1 MFVCVCVCV
10 CVRAVGAGSERGQSC
25 QNGET
30 VDQSQRPRQLVVFGS
45 HDGANMCPGGNPDQ
59 SSWQGGASTHI
70 ILFYYGILHYSLL
83 HHKIVSYNILYNK
96 LNVPT

>member
-1 MFVCVCVCV
+1 MCVCVCV

-59 SSWQGGASTHI
+59 SSWQGGTSLGLTSFSSIMGYYI
-70 ILFYYGILHYSLL
+70 IVYCITR
-83 HHKIVSYNILYNK
+83 LY
-96 LNVPT
+96 LTIYCIMS